1 MDYAIPL
8 GRRFR
13 ALKLWFVMRY
23 FGREGICTAIR
34 SQVAMARKFSG
45 WVGGDQRFERMAPN
59 PLSVVCFRFKGT
71 DEENQAILDSVNASG
86 KVFLSHTVLNGK
98 FTIRLAIGNLGT
110 GREDVELAWDLIQK
124 AVPV

>member
-1 MDYAIPL
+1 
-8 GRRFR
+8 
-13 ALKLWFVMRY
+13 
-23 FGREGICTAIR
+23 
-34 SQVAMARKFSG
+34 
-45 WVGGDQRFERMAPN
+45 
-59 PLSVVCFRFKGT
+59 
-71 DEENQAILDSVNASG
+71 VNASG